1 MIHDFVNK
9 IAEHAQQ
16 EAERA
21 QAQLEKAQKEA
32 EQLGT
37 YLQNLK
43 RIFLQYG
50 FVSRF
55 RQSFLFFFNFCSNEN
70 V

>member
-32 EQLGT
+32 EQLGY
-37 YLQNLK
+37 YLPNLE
-43 RIFLQYG
+43 RLFMQY
-50 FVSRF
+50 RF
-55 RQSFLFFFNFCSNEN
+55 G
-70 V
+70 